1 MRFQYLKHS
10 LQERMVYH
18 SNQLREAI
26 IKLWQ
31 RGYSYS
37 SIVDTINGSA
47 IAQISKGTVAYQV
60 KKFQET
66 NSVKTMKK
74 TGRPRSVRTPN
85 LRRSTKAKIVRNQ
98 KDNFQR
104 FWPKSFWPPSSP
116 DLNVMDFAIW
126 GILARKA
133 CEKPLANVAS
143 LKRSLKKAWAD
154 LDEETIRNCCANA
167 HKRLE
172 AVVEAEGGYIE
183 KK

>member
-66 NSVKTMKK
+66 NSVETMKK
-74 TGRPRSVRTPN
+74 SGRPRSVRTPN
-85 LRRSTKAKIVRNQ
+85 LRRSTKAKIGVRTIFN
-98 KDNFQR
+98 DSGRRLFGLHPHLTSMLWTLPYGE
-104 FWPKSFWPPSSP
+104 FWQGRPVKNPIQMWRASKGASRK
-116 DLNVMDFAIW
+116 LGLIW
-126 GILARKA
+126 M
-133 CEKPLANVAS
+133 
-143 LKRSLKKAWAD
+143 KKQFV
-154 LDEETIRNCCANA
+154 I
-167 HKRLE
+167 
-172 AVVEAEGGYIE
+172 AVLMLTRD
-183 KK
+183 

>member
-1 MRFQYLKHS
+1 
-10 LQERMVYH
+10 MVYH

-74 TGRPRSVRTPN
+74 TGRPRPVRTPN
-85 LRRSTKAKIVRNQ
+85 LRRSTKAKIVRN
-98 KDNFQR
+98 
-104 FWPKSFWPPSSP
+104 
-116 DLNVMDFAIW
+116 
-126 GILARKA
+126 
-133 CEKPLANVAS
+133 
-143 LKRSLKKAWAD
+143 
-154 LDEETIRNCCANA
+154 
-167 HKRLE
+167 
-172 AVVEAEGGYIE
+172 
-183 KK
+183 

>member
-10 LQERMVYH
+10 LQKRMVYH

-66 NSVKTMKK
+66 NSVVTMKK

-98 KDNFQR
+98 KRSQR
-104 FWPKSFWPPSSP
+104 KLAREAGISLTSMNRMVRK
-116 DLNVMDFAIW
+116 DLNMTSYKIKQRQLLDE
-126 GILARKA
+126 GKK
-133 CEKPLANVAS
+133 EKKIVSRPLAPKMVP
-143 LKRSLKKAWAD
+143 
-154 LDEETIRNCCANA
+154 NC
-167 HKRLE
+167 L
-172 AVVEAEGGYIE
+172 
-183 KK
+183 

>member
-10 LQERMVYH
+10 LQKRMVYH

-26 IKLWQ
+26 VKLWQ
-31 RGYSYS
+31 RGYPYS
-37 SIVDTINGSA
+37 KIVKAINDSA
-47 IAQISKGTVAYQV
+47 IAQISKSTVGYIIQ
-60 KKFQET
+60 KFQQT
-66 NSVKTMKK
+66 NSVENIKK
-74 TGRPRSVRTPN
+74 SGRPRSVRT
-85 LRRSTKAKIVRNQ
+85 LLLKRSTKAKIVRNQ
-98 KDNFQR
+98 KRSQR
-104 FWPKSFWPPSSP
+104 K
-116 DLNVMDFAIW
+116 
-126 GILARKA
+126 LAREAGVDKSSMNRLIKKDLRMKA
-133 CEKPLANVAS
+133 CEKPHANVDS